1 MSLYTTVPSPKSQ
14 EIFESLILFFNVTLI
29 TGWNQYIYPGIDE
42 PTILFNID
50 FTNVVGNYLIWI
62 YVCENETGEM
72 TELIRESYT
81 WTNQDIYLEYS
92 FGEEDLPDIEEVYFY
107 QFQIEMELGSWS
119 SMDQT
124 SSVIYG

>member
-1 MSLYTTVPSPKSQ
+1 M
-14 EIFESLILFFNVTLI
+14 I